1 MEGTNDNG
9 QVINSYWTT
18 PLDDFDV
25 GNHLKTTNKR
35 GGIAKI
41 KTIPNGRIKIAE
53 KTNRKDERF
62 ITSKSATGFDYSNI
76 DYSNFAYTT
85 KNDSYIVYKIK
96 EKKFINISLKFYSD
110 ELDKPF
116 GLYEAII
123 EGFVGVYPM
132 KVKR

>member
-9 QVINSYWTT
+9 NVINSYWTT
-18 PLDDFDV
+18 PMDDFGV

-35 GGIAKI
+35 GGVAKI
-41 KTIPNGRIKIAE
+41 KTIANGKIKIAE
-53 KTNRKDERF
+53 KTNKKDERF

-110 ELDKPF
+110 ELNKPF
-116 GLYEAII
+116 GLYEAIL
-123 EGFVGVYPM
+123 EGFVGGY
-132 KVKR
+132 VKR